1 MLDLKNKI
9 NKNITVQ
16 VSPLLYELDEYDHHL
31 IPEFAE
37 SGIQTPKYLGQS

>member
-1 MLDLKNKI
+1 MLDLKKKN

-16 VSPLLYELDEYDHHL
+16 VSPSLYELDEYDDHL
-31 IPEFAE
+31 IPEFAQ